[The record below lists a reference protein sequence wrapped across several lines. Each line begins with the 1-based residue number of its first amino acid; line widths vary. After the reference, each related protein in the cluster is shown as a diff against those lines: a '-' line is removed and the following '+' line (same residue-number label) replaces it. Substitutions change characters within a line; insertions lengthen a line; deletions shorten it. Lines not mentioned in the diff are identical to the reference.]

1 MPISRAGIEDVR
13 ACMLPDGI
21 AADGRAAA
29 VSRSV
34 LVTWRSD
41 LEGRLFQVYVNGQL
55 AGVTV
60 DPQQRQMVVVGP
72 CSFEAPVCIE
82 VVAVEPHE
90 AHIDFG
96 SDIEPSANLGARV
109 KLTVLRRQDLPVGAT
124 FNVYGDGGTGQID
137 YDAPVNETPIPI
149 WPCPQDKAGFGMACF
164 GDGDFGWDAAAAV
177 GFGKGCFGY
186 GQFGLDADAIE
197 WIGPLLAEG
206 AYRFGV
212 KAIDTA
218 GNLSAACETAPLT
231 VVPPARPAARLDIA
245 SFDDRTGRLALC
257 VSDQP

>member
-13 ACMLPDGI
+13 ADVLPDGI
-21 AADGRAAA
+21 AAAGRAAA

-34 LVTWRSD
+34 LVTWRSA
-41 LEGRLFQVYVNGQL
+41 LEGRLFQVYVNGRL

-60 DPQQRQMVVVGP
+60 DPQERQMVVVGR
-72 CSFEAPVCIE
+72 CSFEAAVCIE
-82 VVAVEPHE
+82 VVAVDPHE
-90 AHIDFG
+90 AHIDFAG
-96 SDIEPSANLGARV
+96 DIELPTNLGARV
-109 KLTVLRRQDLPVGAT
+109 KLTVLRSQGLPVGAT
-124 FNVYGDGGTGQID
+124 FNVYGDSGTGQMD
-137 YDAPVNETPIPI
+137 YDVPLNETPIPI

-197 WIGPLLAEG
+197 WISPLLAEG
-206 AYRFGV
+206 AYRFGI

-218 GNLSAACETAPLT
+218 GNLSAACETGPLT

>member
-13 ACMLPDGI
+13 ACVLPDGI

-34 LVTWRSD
+34 LVTWRSA
-41 LEGRLFQVYVNGQL
+41 LEGRLFQVYVNGRL

-60 DPQQRQMVVVGP
+60 DPQQRQMVAVGP
-72 CSFEAPVCIE
+72 CSFEAAVCIE
-82 VVAVEPHE
+82 VVAIEPHE
-90 AHIDFG
+90 AHIDFAG
-96 SDIEPSANLGARV
+96 DIERLTNLGARV
-109 KLTVLRRQDLPVGAT
+109 KLTVLRSQDLPVGTT
-124 FNVYGDGGTGQID
+124 FNVYGDGGTGPID
-137 YDAPVNETPIPI
+137 YDMPLSETPIPI
-149 WPCPQDKAGFGMACF
+149 WPCPQDKAGFGTACF
-164 GDGDFGWDAAAAV
+164 GEGDFGWDAAAAV

-186 GQFGLDADAIE
+186 GQFGLDADVIE
-197 WIGPLLAEG
+197 WISPLLTEG

-218 GNLSAACETAPLT
+218 GNLSAACEMGPLT

-245 SFDDRTGRLALC
+245 SFDDETGRLTLC